1 MRTVLLGTDLVY
13 NSLGN
18 LIPIEINTN
27 AGINRLTQE
36 QYDSLFNLTE
46 LANFISSNNFTKV
59 TYIGGIRKF
68 HDRLEPMCSNI
79 NVEYEFLEVNGN
91 ITIPNVED
99 SDTHLIIRS
108 AYDVTAIVDETYCKD
123 KVNFL
128 KLIQSTE
135 FGSQFAYMD
144 ENNQIVSNITT
155 ITDNGVH
162 PNFVLKAKYPT
173 YDRNEY
179 PKFFKVT
186 TQEELDVVLQNVTN
200 EYFLMEYHLNID
212 KIENNTTTVVRSY
225 NLLYPSTLQS
235 ISIGA
240 YTKHGNVQLFN
251 EVTYNSETFEVDS
264 NFRKS
269 YITGAQTIQKPK
281 LMNDDLVMMADG
293 TYKTGQ
299 ELQVGDIIK
308 TIKLYENQPNLTES
322 NELKQY
328 SVDFTEFLSNSTFS
342 TNVVLAKQKS
352 NVLAPMTT
360 ITFDDNTTWQDTSIS
375 QYLIKRGD
383 IVKWTTLNSEMEES
397 DMLQIGDKILLVQ
410 TDNLETV
417 NVVEK
422 TVTNIT
428 NSVDGFDGWTIT
440 VQDEHLFLTKTDDG
454 MFVAIEHNYQC
465 QPCYVFGIGNGG
477 CNKMYEYCTYNG
489 GGPCFASGLV
499 CLYL

>member
-27 AGINRLTQE
+27 AGMNRLTQSE
-36 QYDSLFNLTE
+36 IDAAFNLNE
-46 LANFISSNNFTKV
+46 LSNFITSNNFTKV
-59 TYIGGIRKF
+59 TYIGGIQQF
-68 HDRLEPMCSNI
+68 HNKLEQLCVTLNT
-79 NVEYEFLEVNGN
+79 EYVFNDVTGN
-91 ITIPNVED
+91 ITIPFVED

-108 AYDVTAIVDETYCKD
+108 AYDVTAIVDENYCKD

-135 FGSQFAYMD
+135 FGSQFAYID
-144 ENNQIVSNITT
+144 ENNQLVSNITSFL
-155 ITDNGVH
+155 DNGVH
-162 PNFVLKAKYPT
+162 PNFILKAKFPI
-173 YDRNEY
+173 YDRNIY

-186 TQEELDVVLQNVTN
+186 TQEELQVVLQNVTD
-200 EYFLMEYHLNID
+200 EYFLMEYHFNPN
-212 KIENNTTTVVRSY
+212 KIENNVVTVVRSY
-225 NLLYPSTLQS
+225 NLLFPPSLES

-240 YTKHGNVQLFN
+240 YTKHGNVQLFDN
-251 EVTYNSETFEVDS
+251 VTYNSETFEVSS

-269 YITGAQTIQKPK
+269 YITGTQDIQKPK
-281 LMNDDLVMMADG
+281 LMDDDLVMMADG
-293 TYKTGQ
+293 TYKTGLD
-299 ELQVGDIIK
+299 LQAGDIIK

-322 NELKQY
+322 NELKEY
-328 SVDFTEFLSNSTFS
+328 SVDFNQFLSNSTFS
-342 TNVVLAKQKS
+342 TNVVLGKSKS

-383 IVKWTTLNSEMEES
+383 IVKWTTLNSEIEES
-397 DMLQIGDKILLVQ
+397 DMLQIGDKILLV
-410 TDNLETV
+410 DSNNLETV
-417 NVVEK
+417 TVVEK
-422 TVTNIT
+422 TVANIT

-465 QPCYVFGIGNGG
+465 QPCNAFGIGAGG
-477 CNKMYEYCTYNG
+477 CDKMYESCGPNY
-489 GGPCFASGLV
+489 GGPCFSSNLV
-499 CLYL
+499 CLPL

>member
-1 MRTVLLGTDLVY
+1 
-13 NSLGN
+13 
-18 LIPIEINTN
+18 
-27 AGINRLTQE
+27 
-36 QYDSLFNLTE
+36 
-46 LANFISSNNFTKV
+46 
-59 TYIGGIRKF
+59 
-68 HDRLEPMCSNI
+68 
-79 NVEYEFLEVNGN
+79 
-91 ITIPNVED
+91 
-99 SDTHLIIRS
+99 
-108 AYDVTAIVDETYCKD
+108 
-123 KVNFL
+123 
-128 KLIQSTE
+128 
-135 FGSQFAYMD
+135 
-144 ENNQIVSNITT
+144 
-155 ITDNGVH
+155 
-162 PNFVLKAKYPT
+162 
-173 YDRNEY
+173 
-179 PKFFKVT
+179 
-186 TQEELDVVLQNVTN
+186 
-200 EYFLMEYHLNID
+200 
-212 KIENNTTTVVRSY
+212 
-225 NLLYPSTLQS
+225 
-235 ISIGA
+235 
-240 YTKHGNVQLFN
+240 LFN

-293 TYKTGQ
+293 TYKTGL

-465 QPCYVFGIGNGG
+465 QPCYTFGIGNGG

-489 GGPCFASGLV
+489 SGPCFASGLV

>member
-1 MRTVLLGTDLVY
+1 MRTLLLGTDLAY

-27 AGINRLTQE
+27 AGVNRLTEE

-46 LANFISSNNFTKV
+46 LSNFITSNNFNKI
-59 TYIGGIRKF
+59 TYIGGILKF
-68 HDRLEPMCSNI
+68 HDRLQILCNTL
-79 NVEYEFLEVNGN
+79 NVEYTFLEVGGS

-99 SDTHLIIRS
+99 SDSHLIIRS
-108 AYDVTAIVDETYCKD
+108 AYDVTAVVDETYCKD

-128 KLIQSTE
+128 KLIQSTD
-135 FGSQFAYMD
+135 FGSQFAYMG

-155 ITDNGVH
+155 IPDNGVH
-162 PNFVLKAKYPT
+162 PNFVLKAKYPI

-179 PKFFKVT
+179 PKFFKVA
-186 TQEELDVVLQNVTN
+186 TQEQLDVVLQNITE
-200 EYFLMEYHLNID
+200 EYFLMEYYLNPT
-212 KIENNTTTVVRSY
+212 KIENNTVSIVRSY
-225 NLLYPSTLQS
+225 NLLYPPTLES

-251 EVTYNSETFEVDS
+251 DVTYDNITFEVSS

-269 YITGAQTIQKPK
+269 YITNTQSIQKPK

-293 TYKTGQ
+293 TYKTGLD
-299 ELQVGDIIK
+299 LQVGDVIK
-308 TIKLYENQPNLTES
+308 TIKLYENQPNLTDS
-322 NELKQY
+322 NELRNY
-328 SVDFTEFLSNSTFS
+328 EVNFGDFLTNSTFS
-342 TNVVLAKQKS
+342 TNVVLGKEKS
-352 NVLAPMTT
+352 NILAPMTV

-383 IVKWTTLNSEMEES
+383 IVKWTTLNSEDTEL

-465 QPCYVFGIGNGG
+465 QPCYVFGIGAGG
-477 CNKMYEYCTYNG
+477 CDKMYEYCTYNY
-489 GGPCFASGLV
+489 GGPCYASNKV
-499 CLYL
+499 CLPL